1 MIKVKASVTG
11 VPKVAREL
19 DHLGRELGIG
29 AKEMTRII
37 GRSVAL
43 FGVRETYP
51 RTISAKARKQG
62 ERSVEIDFYKVV
74 GIDKNGAA
82 SAGIVDKWQ
91 NERRRSTTGR
101 ASRPPGGKHR
111 DPSTLYA
118 TQEALNDAITQ
129 RQKMVGW
136 AKAQWAGV
144 AAKLGPAIATKWI
157 TRHRASEAIVDLR
170 SSLMGTSLTVG
181 SKSQYA
187 SQVFPSDMQRRAVSQ
202 GTKNGISFMRRK
214 AKAEAAKATNKLK

>member
-74 GIDKNGAA
+74 GIDKGGVA

-91 NERRRSTTGR
+91 AERRRPTTGR

-118 TQEALNDAITQ
+118 TQEALSDAITQ

-136 AKAQWAGV
+136 AKGQWAGV
-144 AAKLGPAIATKWI
+144 AAKLGPAIPTKWI
-157 TRHRASEAIVDLR
+157 TRHRATESIVDLQ
-170 SSLMGTSLTVG
+170 SSIMGTKLTIG
-181 SKSQYA
+181 SRADFA
-187 SQVFPSDMQRRAVSQ
+187 SQVFPSDMQRRAVTQ

-214 AKAEAAKATNKLK
+214 AKAEAAKTTNKLR